1 MFVYLLQRSAQMA
14 LVVLGVVTL
23 TFFVLRFAS
32 GDPARL
38 MNRPGTA
45 EELIQ
50 KTRQRIGT
58 DKPILVQYTEYVT
71 NLARGD
77 LGRSFHGDQS
87 VWGALAAALPNTLL
101 LGVLTMIV
109 ASALGLVLG
118 IAAALHPN
126 SWVDRLVL
134 FYVALAQATPSF
146 WLGVVLVLYFSIR
159 LRWLPAIDMVS
170 PASFV
175 LPMTTLVVTLSPLL
189 IRAVRQAFLETLHED
204 YIRAARARGLPAR
217 QVLFAHTLKVAAI
230 PLVTLIGLQAGFVLG
245 GAYVVESIFNWPG
258 IGKLTLDAIAG
269 RDFPMIQGA
278 VLVVAVVFVLV
289 NFVVDLIYALLDPRI
304 RY

>member
-1 MFVYLLQRSAQMA
+1 
-14 LVVLGVVTL
+14 
-23 TFFVLRFAS
+23 
-32 GDPARL
+32 
-38 MNRPGTA
+38 MNRPGTP
-45 EELIQ
+45 EDLIQ
-50 KTRQRIGT
+50 QTRERIGT

-77 LGRSFHGDQS
+77 LGQSFHGEQA
-87 VWGALAAALPNTLL
+87 VWSALADALPNTLL
-101 LGVLTMIV
+101 LGILTMIV
-109 ASALGLVLG
+109 ASALGLGLG
-118 IAAALHPN
+118 ILAALRPN
-126 SWVDRLVL
+126 SWVDRLIL

-204 YIRAARARGLPAR
+204 YIRAAHARGLPGR

-289 NFVVDLIYALLDPRI
+289 NFAVDLIYALLDPRI

>member
-1 MFVYLLQRSAQMA
+1 MALYLLQRSVQMA
-14 LVVLGVVTL
+14 LVVFGVVTL
-23 TFFVLRFAS
+23 TFFVLRLAS

-38 MNRPGTA
+38 MNRPGTP
-45 EELIQ
+45 EDLIQ
-50 KTRQRIGT
+50 QTRQRIGT
-58 DKPILVQYTEYVT
+58 DKPILIQYADYMS

-77 LGRSFHGDQS
+77 LGQSFHGEQA
-87 VWGALAAALPNTLL
+87 VWSALAAALPNTLL
-101 LGVLTMIV
+101 LGILTMGV
-109 ASALGLVLG
+109 ASALGLGLG
-118 IAAALHPN
+118 ILAALRPN
-126 SWVDRLVL
+126 SWVDRLIL

-159 LRWLPAIDMVS
+159 LRWLPAIDMVG

-204 YIRAARARGLPAR
+204 YIRAAHARGLPGR
-217 QVLFAHTLKVAAI
+217 KVLFAHTLKVAAI

-289 NFVVDLIYALLDPRI
+289 NFAVDLVYALLDPRI